1 LRFALVIGDNQ
12 MPLKNN
18 PTIADIK
25 TSVTPSSRRLIPWK
39 NTPLTVG
46 TISTEAG
53 LSHLSNPPEGVDVA
67 EVRLDLLLSKAV
79 SPEKIQEAMAKKEL
93 PVLLTLRTR
102 EEGGA
107 FNWRSRQRVLFFL
120 AFLPFADAVDL
131 ELTNLSRLG
140 RVLRAVRRAKRDLVL
155 SSHSLKRKLTPLRLK
170 RLLTEFRKTRAHVYK
185 VVGLA
190 RRTRDLRALAEPLLT
205 LPHMR
210 LAILASGPLATASR
224 LSLPGLG
231 SRLVYVHLDEPAA
244 PGQPGHDTSFT
255 LAGLRNFLSAK
266 KS

>member
-1 LRFALVIGDNQ
+1 
-12 MPLKNN
+12 MKKN
-18 PTIADIK
+18 PTIGDIK
-25 TSVTPSSRRLIPWK
+25 TSIQPPPRRPVAWK

-46 TISTEAG
+46 TISTEEGLRNLAHPPAG
-53 LSHLSNPPEGVDVA
+53 IDLA
-67 EVRLDLLLSKAV
+67 EVRLDLLLAKGV
-79 SPEKIQEAMAKKEL
+79 EPEKIMEAMSKKEI

-120 AFLPFADAVDL
+120 GFLPFADSVDL
-131 ELTNLSRLG
+131 ELTNLPRLG
-140 RVLRAVRRAKRDLVL
+140 RVLRAIRRSKRDLVL

-170 RLLTEFRKTRAHVYK
+170 RLLSQFKKTRAHVYK
-185 VVGLA
+185 IVGLA
-190 RRTRDLRALAEPLLT
+190 RRPRDLRALAEPLLT
-205 LPHMR
+205 FPHMR

-231 SRLVYVHLDEPAA
+231 SRLLYVHLDEPAA
-244 PGQPGHDTSFT
+244 PGQPGHDSTFT
-255 LAGLRNFLSAK
+255 LAGLRAFLSSK

>member
-1 LRFALVIGDNQ
+1 MLLDLVVRNNF

-25 TSVTPSSRRLIPWK
+25 TSVTPSARKTIPWK

-53 LSHLSNPPEGVDVA
+53 LSHLGKPPAGIDVA
-67 EVRLDLLLSKAV
+67 EVRLDLLLSKGV

-93 PVLLTLRTR
+93 PILLTLRTR

-131 ELTNLSRLG
+131 ELTNLPRLG

-155 SSHSLKRKLTPLRLK
+155 SSHSLK
-170 RLLTEFRKTRAHVYK
+170 E
-185 VVGLA
+185 
-190 RRTRDLRALAEPLLT
+190 
-205 LPHMR
+205 
-210 LAILASGPLATASR
+210 
-224 LSLPGLG
+224 
-231 SRLVYVHLDEPAA
+231 
-244 PGQPGHDTSFT
+244 
-255 LAGLRNFLSAK
+255 N
-266 KS
+266 

>member
-1 LRFALVIGDNQ
+1 LQGKPV
-12 MPLKNN
+12 KKN
-18 PTIADIK
+18 PTIGDIK
-25 TSVTPSSRRLIPWK
+25 TQIAPPARKSISWK

-46 TISTEAG
+46 TIATEKG
-53 LSHLSNPPEGVDVA
+53 LDHLANPPAGVDLA
-67 EVRLDLLLSKAV
+67 EIRLDLLLSKGV
-79 SPEKIQEAMAKKEL
+79 EPEKVLGAMAQKEL

-131 ELTNLSRLG
+131 ELTNLPRLG
-140 RVLRAVRRAKRDLVL
+140 RVLRALRRSKRDLVL

-170 RLLTEFRKTRAHVYK
+170 RLLAEFRKTRAAVYK
-185 VVGLA
+185 IVGLA
-190 RRTRDLRALAEPLLT
+190 RRPRDLRTLAEPLLT

-231 SRLVYVHLDEPAA
+231 SRLLYVHLDEPAA
-244 PGQPGHDTSFT
+244 PGQPGHDASFT

>member
-1 LRFALVIGDNQ
+1 

-25 TSVTPSSRRLIPWK
+25 TSVSPSARRAISWK
-39 NTPLTVG
+39 NAPLTVG

-53 LSHLSNPPEGVDVA
+53 LNHLSNPPEGVDVA
-67 EVRLDLLLSKAV
+67 EVRLDLLLSKGV

-120 AFLPFADAVDL
+120 AFLPFADVVDL
-131 ELTNLSRLG
+131 ELTNLPRLG
-140 RVLRAVRRAKRDLVL
+140 RVLRAVRRSKRDLIL

-170 RLLTEFRKTRAHVYK
+170 RLLTEFRKTRAAVYK
-185 VVGLA
+185 IVGLA
-190 RRTRDLRALAEPLLT
+190 RRTRDLRTLAEPLLT

-224 LSLPGLG
+224 LSLPALG
-231 SRLVYVHLDEPAA
+231 SRLLYVHLDEPAA

-255 LAGLRNFLSAK
+255 FAGLRPFFSAK

>member
-1 LRFALVIGDNQ
+1 
-12 MPLKNN
+12 LKSN
-18 PTIADIK
+18 PTIGDIK
-25 TSVTPSSRRLIPWK
+25 TQIPPPNRRTIPWK
-39 NTPLTVG
+39 NAPLSVG
-46 TISTEAG
+46 TISTAAG
-53 LSHLSNPPEGVDVA
+53 LGNLANPPAGIDLA
-67 EVRLDLLLSKAV
+67 EVRLDLLLSKGV
-79 SPEKIQEAMAKKEL
+79 EPEAILAAMARKEI

-131 ELTNLSRLG
+131 ELTNLPRLG
-140 RVLRAVRRAKRDLVL
+140 RVLRAVRRSKRDLIL

-170 RLLTEFRKTRAHVYK
+170 RLLVDFRKTRAAVYK

-190 RRTRDLRALAEPLLT
+190 RRPRDLRALAEPLLT

-224 LSLPGLG
+224 LSLPALG
-231 SRLVYVHLDEPAA
+231 SRLLYVHLDEPAA
-244 PGQPGHDTSFT
+244 PGQPGHDTTFT
-255 LAGLRNFLSAK
+255 LAGLRSFLSAK
-266 KS
+266 KP

>member
-1 LRFALVIGDNQ
+1 LV
-12 MPLKNN
+12 LKKN
-18 PTIADIK
+18 PTIGDIK
-25 TSVTPSSRRLIPWK
+25 TSIQPPPRRPVAWK

-46 TISTEAG
+46 TISTEEGLRNLAHPPAG
-53 LSHLSNPPEGVDVA
+53 IDLA
-67 EVRLDLLLSKAV
+67 EVRLDLLLAKGV
-79 SPEKIQEAMAKKEL
+79 EPEKIMEAMSKKEI

-120 AFLPFADAVDL
+120 GFLPFADSVDL
-131 ELTNLSRLG
+131 ELTNLPRLG
-140 RVLRAVRRAKRDLVL
+140 RVLRAIRRSKRDLVL

-170 RLLTEFRKTRAHVYK
+170 RLLSQFKKTRAHVYK
-185 VVGLA
+185 IVGLA
-190 RRTRDLRALAEPLLT
+190 RRPRDLRALAEPLLT
-205 LPHMR
+205 FPHMR

-244 PGQPGHDTSFT
+244 PGQPGHDSTFT
-255 LAGLRNFLSAK
+255 LAGLRAFLSSK